1 MSEMYPPVSFYFA
14 LSLLEGMGGQAVFFK
29 EVSGITMNMET
40 EEISEGGNN
49 PFIHRVPASS
59 KYSNLV
65 LKRGIIPK
73 DSAIAKWCFDT
84 LDEMSAAIKTHSI
97 VVSLLDKKGNS
108 LKSWNFVNAFPVK
121 WTTSG
126 FDAGKNEIL
135 VETLELEFAYFS
147 VLK

>member
-1 MSEMYPPVSFYFA
+1 M
-14 LSLLEGMGGQAVFFK
+14 
-29 EVSGITMNMET
+29 
-40 EEISEGGNN
+40 
-49 PFIHRVPASS
+49 
-59 KYSNLV
+59 

-97 VVSLLDKKGNS
+97 VVSLLDKKEFI
-108 LKSWNFVNAFPVK
+108 KVMEFVNAFPVK